1 MKFFQKYLSVW
12 GILCMIIG
20 VSIGHFFP
28 MIPNI
33 LNKFEYAGISIPMAV
48 LIWIMIYPMMIK
60 VDFKSVKYISK
71 NPKGLFVTWIVNWLI
86 KPFTMYGIAYVA
98 CYLLKLPHN
107 IAAPAGMIGASNFF
121 ELAVA
126 VAIALFGTTSE
137 AALATT
143 VGVLTEVPVMLMLVR
158 IANKTKG
165 RFL

>member
-12 GILCMIIG
+12 VILCMIIG

-33 LNKFEYAGISIPMAV
+33 LNKFDSVTTIGLLLTLV
-48 LIWIMIYPMMIK
+48 LIFMFQSEVIL
-60 VDFKSVKYISK
+60 K
-71 NPKGLFVTWIVNWLI
+71 NPIHIILI
-86 KPFTMYGIAYVA
+86 AIPLIIQTFLIFGIAYVA

-121 ELAVA
+121 ELVVA